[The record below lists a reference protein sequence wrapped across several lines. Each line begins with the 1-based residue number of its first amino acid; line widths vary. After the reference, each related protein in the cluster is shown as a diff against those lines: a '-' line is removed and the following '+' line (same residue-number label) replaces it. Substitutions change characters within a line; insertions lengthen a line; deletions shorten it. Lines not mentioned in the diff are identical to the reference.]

1 MKASFYLFILWLCIP
16 LTSYSQGCSD
26 AGFCTI
32 NSLRPNTL
40 IIANERANS
49 VRIGAFVGSAD
60 NNIKVW
66 GSYLDY
72 ALNLSP
78 SLGIDVRLTQIA
90 QSGNSVSSNGISDIF
105 ANLKFKLLE
114 DLQMSAGVKIPL
126 SDGDRR
132 QNGLPLPMDYQS
144 SLGTFDII
152 LGLSYQI
159 GGLGLSL
166 GYQQPLSQN
175 NNTFNPRLYPENS
188 PLRSFQN
195 TNNFQRAG
203 DIMLRIYYPVDV
215 NDRFTITPGILQI
228 HHLFN
233 DKFTDENGSLME
245 IEGSKG
251 LTLNANL
258 HLDYTLSSTAV
269 LQFNIGL
276 PLKVRE
282 VRPDGLT
289 RGFIA
294 TLEYRFIF

>member
-1 MKASFYLFILWLCIP
+1 MKPSFYLFIFYPLFP
-16 LTSYSQGCSD
+16 LTGYGQGCSD

-40 IIANERANS
+40 IINNEKANS

-72 ALNLSP
+72 ARSLSP
-78 SLGIDVRLTQIA
+78 SLDVDVRLTQIA
-90 QSGNSVSSNGISDIF
+90 QSGNSVSSNGISDVF
-105 ANLKFKLLE
+105 GNLKIKLSE
-114 DLQMSAGVKIPL
+114 DLRLSAGVKIPL

-144 SLGTFDII
+144 SLGTLDII
-152 LGLSYQI
+152 LGMSYQI
-159 GGLGLSL
+159 GDLGLSL

-188 PLRSFQN
+188 TFGSFQN

-203 DIMLRIYYPVDV
+203 DIMLRTYYPVQV
-215 NDRFTITPGILQI
+215 NDRFTITTGILQI
-228 HHLFN
+228 HHLAN
-233 DKFTDENGSLME
+233 DKFTDENNFLKE

-258 HLDYTLSSTAV
+258 HLDYTLSSTTI
-269 LQFNIGL
+269 LQFNIGV

-289 RGFIA
+289 RGFIG
-294 TLEYRFIF
+294 TLEYRFLF